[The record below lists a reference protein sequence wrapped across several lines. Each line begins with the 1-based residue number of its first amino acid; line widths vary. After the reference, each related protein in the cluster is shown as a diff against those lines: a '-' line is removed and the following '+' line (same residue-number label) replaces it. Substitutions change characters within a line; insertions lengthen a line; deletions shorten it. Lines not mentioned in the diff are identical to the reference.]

1 MALQVKVCQKWDICL
16 EFVVSGRRWPLK
28 IRQLRDICFQQ
39 DKENIVF
46 IMIVSRG
53 RLQET
58 TCFHTT
64 VRIYPAKS
72 GTGNIL
78 FSIWSF
84 HKSGHIRQGA
94 KLFSE
99 IILLQPFVRRA
110 PHLVP
115 RRVTSP
121 LLWKH
126 WATNETIFTK
136 FGFKSFPFW
145 PIEGGLHFCWL
156 EKREF
161 CYWTPVKYFKKYIS

>member
-1 MALQVKVCQKWDICL
+1 M
-16 EFVVSGRRWPLK
+16 
-28 IRQLRDICFQQ
+28 
-39 DKENIVF
+39 
-46 IMIVSRG
+46 
-53 RLQET
+53 
-58 TCFHTT
+58 
-64 VRIYPAKS
+64 
-72 GTGNIL
+72 L

-136 FGFKSFPFW
+136 FGFKGFPFW

-161 CYWTPVKYFKKYIS
+161 CYWTPYLIFVIFFTQAKFLENKIYRLQETTCFHTTVRIYPAKSGTGNIL